1 MGKMD
6 LGTFGAI
13 MNFALEVEN
22 EISSFYKSAS
32 EYVKDQNLAGLFS
45 DLSNRGQKRIKTL
58 ERVRRE
64 NVTEM
69 ILEPIVGLD
78 SENYKLITE
87 IPSGM
92 EQKEVKDL
100 SIDIEKGLLEFYTH
114 AAAKI
119 DFLIEAAY
127 SFELL
132 SEANEKA
139 LQRLSS

>member
-1 MGKMD
+1 ME

-13 MNFALEVEN
+13 LKFAMDIEQEV
-22 EISSFYKSAS
+22 SSFYESAS
-32 EYVKDQNLAGLFS
+32 SVVKDQELVGQFQ
-45 DLSNRGQKRIKTL
+45 DLHKRGQKRVKTL

-69 ILEPIVGLD
+69 ILEPITGLD
-78 SENYKLITE
+78 SENYKLATE
-87 IPSGM
+87 MPSGA
-92 EQKEVKDL
+92 EEKDVQEL
-100 SIDIEKGLLEFYTH
+100 AVGIEKGLLEFYTH

-132 SEANEKA
+132 AEANNDAVE
-139 LQRLSS
+139 RLS

>member
-1 MGKMD
+1 MD

-45 DLSNRGQKRIKTL
+45 DLSNRGRKRVKTL

-92 EQKEVKDL
+92 EQKEVKEL

>member
-1 MGKMD
+1 MD